1 MESEAVFSDKTVRGT
16 KAPLQMQDSKSNEH
30 VSSTLRWQKQK
41 DCSMG
46 DIYGCLDLVIRDISL
61 LLLHP

>member
-1 MESEAVFSDKTVRGT
+1 MMESEAVFSDKTVRGT

-41 DCSMG
+41 DCSM
-46 DIYGCLDLVIRDISL
+46 
-61 LLLHP
+61 